1 LSVNPSKL
9 AGQCGKLKC
18 CLNYELDAYLDAL
31 KEFPEVQDK
40 VLVTQKG
47 QAKFIKI
54 DVFRRR
60 IYWAY
65 ENDLGTFIPLSIERT
80 KDILEMNKNNVLP
93 EDLLEPSEVE
103 AKKEVEKELTPVT
116 TESNLDRFNDKFKK
130 NKKNFQNRKNK

>member
-1 LSVNPSKL
+1 
-9 AGQCGKLKC
+9 
-18 CLNYELDAYLDAL
+18 L

-80 KDILEMNKNNVLP
+80 KDILEMNKSNVLP
-93 EDLLEPSEVE
+93 EDLLEISEVE
-103 AKKEVEKELTPVT
+103 AKKENEKELAPIT
-116 TESNLDRFNDKFKK
+116 TESNLDRFNDKFNK